1 MGKFAPVLLSVLLA
15 TATQS
20 VQAKVIESQ
29 HLVGFG
35 AAKYSDNFAHFDY
48 VNPNAPKYGKVTFGK
63 IGTFDNFNRFASR
76 GVAAAD
82 TSQLYDALFKGSD
95 DEINTYYPLI
105 AERVRYSDDYT
116 WMEID
121 INPKARFQDGTPI
134 TAKDVEFTFSK
145 FMTEGVP
152 QYRVYYKDVKSVK
165 AIKPL
170 TVRIEMATPNRD
182 KLFSLAESTQVL
194 PEHYWRDKNLAEP
207 LLEAPIGSGPYKIAS
222 YKMGQRITYKLDS
235 NYWAADLPV
244 NVGRNNFEEIQ
255 YDYYR
260 DDTVML
266 EAFKAGEF
274 DFRQE
279 GQARL
284 WANAYNGSNF
294 DKGYIVKEEIQHE
307 SPAATQA
314 YVFNTQRPMFRDVR
328 VREAINYALDFQWM
342 NKNFFYGQYT
352 RTRSFF
358 SNTDYEAKG
367 LPSKQELEVLKPYK
381 DKVPP
386 RVFTEEY
393 QPPVTDGS
401 GYIRPQMRKAF
412 ALFKQAGWVVRDGVM
427 VNEKNGE
434 PFTFSVMIYSPTQ
447 ENMAIPLQRNLKR
460 LGIDMHIRSID
471 TTQYTK
477 RLRDR
482 DFDMV
487 LSSYSANAYPSSYLL
502 FPWNSHYIDSTY
514 NTAGVMDPT
523 IDALTESIVKNQE
536 NPEKLLPLGRALDR
550 VLQWNFFII
559 PQWHVSKY
567 RIAVW
572 DKFDRPKTMPKYS
585 LAIDTWWV
593 DKAKAEKLPAKR
605 Q

>member
-1 MGKFAPVLLSVLLA
+1 MGKFAPVLLTVLLA
-15 TATQS
+15 TAAQS
-20 VQAKVIESQ
+20 AHAKVIESQ

-35 AAKYSDNFAHFDY
+35 FAKYPDNFTHFDY

-82 TSQLYDALFKGSD
+82 TSQLYDSLFKGSD
-95 DEINTYYPLI
+95 DEIDSYYPLI

-152 QYRVYYKDVKSVK
+152 QFRVYYKDIKSVK

-170 TVRIEMATPNRD
+170 TVRIEMAEPNRD
-182 KLFSLAESTQVL
+182 KLFAFAESTQVL
-194 PEHYWRDKNLAEP
+194 PEHYWKERNLAEP

-222 YKMGQRITYKLDS
+222 YKMGQRITYELDP
-235 NYWAADLPV
+235 NYWAAKLPV
-244 NVGRNNFEEIQ
+244 NVGRNNFAKIQ

-274 DFRQE
+274 DYRQE

-284 WANAYNGSNF
+284 WANAYNGPNF
-294 DKGYIVKEEIQHE
+294 DKGYIVKEEIPHQA
-307 SPAATQA
+307 PAATQA

-342 NKNFFYGQYT
+342 NKNLFYGQYT

-367 LPSKQELEVLKPYK
+367 LPSKQELEVLAPYK
-381 DKVPP
+381 DKIPA

-412 ALFKQAGWVVRDGVM
+412 ELFKEAGWVVRDGVM
-427 VNEKNGE
+427 VNEKTGE
-434 PFTFSVMIYSPTQ
+434 PFTFSIMIYSPVQ
-447 ENMAIPLQRNLKR
+447 ETMSIPLQRNLKR
-460 LGIDMHIRSID
+460 LGIDMRIRSID

-487 LSSYSANAYPSSYLL
+487 LSTYYANAYPSSGLL

-514 NTAGVMDPT
+514 NWAGVADPA
-523 IDALTESIVKNQE
+523 IDELTDSIVKNQE
-536 NPEKLLPLGRALDR
+536 NPEKLLSLGRALDR

-559 PQWHVSKY
+559 PQWHVSEY
-567 RIAVW
+567 RVAVW